1 VGVNLPLPLFPTD
14 RCAGRFASLDEA
26 IGECERMG
34 EEACAGVVD
43 DHGMQCE
50 SRFLEFELRAPSPY
64 PTKVEEGGK
73 GGVVAWTRVEGCEQV
88 PPYSLPPPPSSHHRI
103 TLSPPCLPA
112 PLSSSSPLLL
122 AVGMIALCGWTA
134 CVWRSSRRL
143 TLDAMQRAGISP
155 LHDCDRL

>member
-1 VGVNLPLPLFPTD
+1 
-14 RCAGRFASLDEA
+14 
-26 IGECERMG
+26 MG

-64 PTKVEEGGK
+64 PTEVEEGK
-73 GGVVAWTRVEGCEQV
+73 KGVVAWTRVEGCEQGPSLL
-88 PPYSLPPPPSSHHRI
+88 PPSLPPPSTTPSPPSSHHRI
-103 TLSPPCLPA
+103 PLSPPCLPA

-122 AVGMIALCGWTA
+122 AVGMVALCGWTA